1 MSGIKNIKK
10 KLKGFQVRP
19 PNAEV
24 IKKVLLHIPYV
35 VVFYVV
41 NKCTWLYQYCRGS
54 TVVDRLMVLLM
65 NYPLAFKKL
74 LPSIQPK
81 SLAAGTIAAVS
92 VWAVVYFKG
101 KNGKKFRKGEEYG
114 SARWGNEK
122 DIAPFIDPVFEN
134 NILLTQTERLTMN
147 SRPKKPKY
155 ARNKNVI
162 VIGGSGSGKTRF
174 YVKPQ
179 LMQMPDNVS
188 FVVTDPKGTI
198 IVECGKMLARGT
210 PKKDKN
216 GKILRD
222 KNGRVVMAPY
232 KIKVLNTINFAKSM
246 HYNPFH
252 YIRSEK
258 DILKLVNTIMV
269 NTKGEGEKS
278 SEDFWTKAER
288 LLYCALIGYIYYEA
302 PEEEQNFSTLLEFIN
317 ASETREEDEEFKN
330 AVDLIFEELERDEP
344 NHFAV
349 RQYKKY
355 KLAAGVV
362 CSKRLLNQ
370 AVGKSLRTHNLK
382 PKKGAQVMRKNEK
395 ITALYERLSRDDF
408 GKDDDQQRESNSISN
423 QKAMLEEF
431 AARQGFTNLVHF
443 TDDGISGTCFDRPGF
458 LAMMKE
464 VEAGNV
470 EYLCIKDMSRM
481 GRDYLKVG
489 QIMEILRQRGVRLI
503 AINDGVD
510 SARGDD
516 DFTPFRNIM
525 NEYYARDTSRKIRST
540 FQSKGKSGKH
550 LTGTVIYGYLWNEAR
565 DQWLVDPEAADV
577 VKRIFAM
584 TIEGYGPY
592 QIASKLKEEKVLI
605 PSAYLAQHGEG
616 VNKNKT
622 FKDVYG
628 WGSSTICNILEK
640 REYLGHTINFKTR
653 KHFKDKKSHYV
664 PEDEW
669 TIFEN
674 THEAIID
681 QQTFDLVQKIRG
693 NVRRYPDGWGEA
705 APLTGLLYCADC
717 GGKMYVHRTNNG
729 KRISQYTCSQYSKVP
744 VGKLCTTQHRINEDV
759 VLSLVSE
766 MLKAIAEYAKH
777 DRAEFVRVVQEAQ
790 SSQQTAE
797 VRKQRTRLAT
807 AKQRVSELEVLL
819 CKIYEDNILGKL
831 SDSRYATL
839 DAQYE
844 KEQSELTAEI
854 SVLEKAVKSYEKHEK
869 DADRFIA
876 LIDKYENFDKL
887 TIAMLNEFI
896 EKILVHERDRKGS
909 IQTTQEVEIYFNFVG
924 RFVPPAFGEVELTPE
939 ELEEIR
945 KREERKDRLHQNYLK
960 RKASGAQKRYE
971 DKIKGRKKAEIEAK
985 KAAIRAEDIAK
996 GVFVPVSSL
1005 PQREPMKGVQT
1016 A

>member
-1 MSGIKNIKK
+1 MVAYRWQPGMKITALLDALNSA
-10 KLKGFQVRP
+10 L
-19 PNAEV
+19 AEPFALAWSQDSPRF
-24 IKKVLLHIPYV
+24 LLVFTVVYAV
-35 VVFYVV
+35 VVIVV
-41 NKCTWLYQYCRGS
+41 VTDQ
-54 TVVDRLMVLLM
+54 
-65 NYPLAFKKL
+65 
-74 LPSIQPK
+74 
-81 SLAAGTIAAVS
+81 
-92 VWAVVYFKG
+92 
-101 KNGKKFRKGEEYG
+101 KNTRPGAEHG
-114 SARWGNEK
+114 SAAWG
-122 DIAPFIDPVFEN
+122 DVFRLN
-134 NILLTQTERLTMN
+134 KFYMDKRGPNLLLTQHFHIGIDGYKHKHNTNIL
-147 SRPKKPKY
+147 
-155 ARNKNVI
+155 I
-162 VIGGSGSGKTRF
+162 VGGSGAGKTRT
-174 YVKPQ
+174 YGVP
-179 LMQMPDNVS
+179 NVLECACS
-188 FVVTDPKGTI
+188 MVITDPKA
-198 IVECGKMLARGT
+198 E
-210 PKKDKN
+210 
-216 GKILRD
+216 ILRKTGNLLKQKGYEVIVFD
-222 KNGRVVMAPY
+222 
-232 KIKVLNTINFAKSM
+232 LINPAASFC
-246 HYNPFH
+246 YNPFVYVH
-252 YIRSEK
+252 DDREVLTLIENL
-258 DILKLVNTIMV
+258 IQNTTPPHAQS
-269 NTKGEGEKS
+269 N
-278 SEDFWTKAER
+278 DPFWTKSETA
-288 LLYCALIGYIYYEA
+288 LLQALMLYLLHEA
-302 PEEEQNFSTLLEFIN
+302 PPEEQNFSMVMEMISAAEVHEDDDNYQSPLDILFERLEM
-317 ASETREEDEEFKN
+317 REPDSIACKQYRIFK
-330 AVDLIFEELERDEP
+330 
-344 NHFAV
+344 
-349 RQYKKY
+349 Q
-355 KLAAGVV
+355 AAGVV

-431 AARQGFTNLVHF
+431 AARQGFTNIVHF

-584 TIEGYGPY
+584 TIDGYGPY
-592 QIASKLKEEKVLI
+592 QIASKLKSEKVLI

-674 THEAIID
+674 THEPIID

-971 DKIKGRKKAEIEAK
+971 DKIKKRKKAEIEAK

>member
-1 MSGIKNIKK
+1 MKQINYK
-10 KLKGFQVRP
+10 KLIL
-19 PNAEV
+19 PN
-24 IKKVLLHIPYV
+24 IPYV
-35 VVFYVV
+35 FFVYLFDKVGQAV
-41 NKCTWLYQYCRGS
+41 
-54 TVVDRLMVLLM
+54 RLAPGADISAKILNITQGFSAAFENALPSV
-65 NYPLAFKKL
+65 YPLDL
-74 LPSIQPK
+74 LVGIV
-81 SLAAGTIAAVS
+81 GAVIIRLI
-92 VWAVVYFKG
+92 VYVKG
-101 KNGKKFRKGEEYG
+101 KNAKKYRKGAEYG
-114 SARWGNEK
+114 SARWGNAE
-122 DIAPFIDPVFEN
+122 DIKPYIDPDFQN
-134 NILLTQTERLTMN
+134 NIILTQTERLTMN
-147 SRPKKPKY
+147 SRPKQPKY
-155 ARNKNVI
+155 ARNKNVV

-174 YVKPQ
+174 FVKPN
-179 LMQMPDNVS
+179 LMQLHSSYVL
-188 FVVTDPKGTI
+188 TDPKGTVLI
-198 IVECGKMLARGT
+198 ECGKLLQRAGYR
-210 PKKDKN
+210 
-216 GKILRD
+216 
-222 KNGRVVMAPY
+222 
-232 KIKVLNTINFAKSM
+232 IKVLNTINFKKSM
-246 HYNPFH
+246 HYNPFV

-258 DILKLVNTIMV
+258 DILKLVNTLIA

-278 SEDFWTKAER
+278 AEDFWVKAER
-288 LLYCALIGYIYYEA
+288 LLYCALVGYIWYEA
-302 PEEEQNFSTLLEFIN
+302 PAEEMNFITLLELIN
-317 ASETREEDEEFKN
+317 ASEAREDDEEYQSP
-330 AVDLIFEELERDEP
+330 VDLLFADLEERDP
-344 NHFAV
+344 DHFAV
-349 RQYKKY
+349 KQYRKY

-431 AARQGFTNLVHF
+431 AARQGFTNIVHF

-565 DQWLVDPEAADV
+565 DQWLVDPEAAEV

-628 WGSSTICNILEK
+628 WGSSTICNLLEK

-797 VRKQRTRLAT
+797 VKKQRIRLAT

-924 RFVPPAFGEVELTPE
+924 RFVPPAFGEAELTPE

-971 DKIKGRKKAEIEAK
+971 DKIKERKKAEIEAK

>member
-1 MSGIKNIKK
+1 MKKQLNIKK
-10 KLKGFQVRP
+10 LILLNLPYILMGLFSTNFGEAWRMAVGADASAKMLSFFSTLPVALASWWPSLHPLDLLVGLCCCGGLRLAVYLKSK
-19 PNAEV
+19 NA
-24 IKKVLLHIPYV
+24 KKYRH
-35 VVFYVV
+35 
-41 NKCTWLYQYCRGS
+41 G
-54 TVVDRLMVLLM
+54 M
-65 NYPLAFKKL
+65 
-74 LPSIQPK
+74 
-81 SLAAGTIAAVS
+81 
-92 VWAVVYFKG
+92 
-101 KNGKKFRKGEEYG
+101 EYG
-114 SARWGNEK
+114 SARWGTHE
-122 DIAPFIDPVFEN
+122 DIAPYIDPVFQN
-134 NILLTQTERLTMN
+134 NVILTKTESLTMN
-147 SRPKKPKY
+147 SRPKDPKT
-155 ARNKNVI
+155 ARNKNVL

-174 YVKPQ
+174 WLKPN
-179 LMQMPDNVS
+179 LMQMHS
-188 FVVTDPKGTI
+188 SYVVTDPKGTI
-198 IVECGKMLARGT
+198 LVECGKMLQRGA
-210 PKKDKN
+210 PKLGKDGKPMKDKH
-216 GKILRD
+216 GKVIYE
-222 KNGRVVMAPY
+222 PY
-232 KIKVLNTINFAKSM
+232 RIKVLNTINFKKSM
-246 HYNPFH
+246 HYNPFA
-252 YIRSEK
+252 YIHSEK
-258 DILKLVNTIMV
+258 DILKLVTTLIA
-269 NTKGEGEKS
+269 NTKGEGKAGD
-278 SEDFWTKAER
+278 DFWVKAET
-288 LLYCALIGYIYYEA
+288 LLYCALIGYIHYEA
-302 PEEEQNFSTLLEFIN
+302 PVEEQNFSTLIEFIN
-317 ASETREEDEEFKN
+317 AMEVREDDEEFKN
-330 AVDLIFEELERDEP
+330 PVDLMFDALEAEKP

-370 AVGKSLRTHNLK
+370 AVWKSLRTHNLK

-431 AARQGFTNLVHF
+431 AARQGFTNIVHF

-565 DQWLVDPEAADV
+565 DQWLVDPEAAEV

-584 TIEGYGPY
+584 TIDGYGPY
-592 QIASKLKEEKVLI
+592 QIASKLKEEKILI

-674 THEAIID
+674 THEPIID

-744 VGKLCTTQHRINEDV
+744 VGKLCKTQHRINEDV

-797 VRKQRTRLAT
+797 VKKQRTRLAT

-844 KEQSELTAEI
+844 KEQTELTAEI
-854 SVLEKAVKSYEKHEK
+854 SALEKAVKSYEKHEK
-869 DADRFIA
+869 DADRFID

-924 RFVPPAFGEVELTPE
+924 RFVPPAFGEVELIPE

-971 DKIKGRKKAEIEAK
+971 DKIKEKKKAEIEAK

-996 GVFVPVSSL
+996 GVFVPVSQL
-1005 PQREPMKGVQT
+1005 PTREPQKGVQT

>member
-1 MSGIKNIKK
+1 MNTKQLKK
-10 KLKGFQVRP
+10 QLIL
-19 PNAEV
+19 N
-24 IKKVLLHIPYV
+24 IPYIILGLLATNLGEAWRIAAGV
-35 VVFYVV
+35 NASEKVQSLVLDGVFA
-41 NKCTWLYQYCRGS
+41 T
-54 TVVDRLMVLLM
+54 
-65 NYPLAFKKL
+65 AFSNP
-74 LPSIQPK
+74 LPSLYPADLLVGIACGAALR
-81 SLAAGTIAAVS
+81 LA
-92 VWAVVYFKG
+92 VYLKG
-101 KNGKKFRKGEEYG
+101 KNAKKFRHNEEYG
-114 SARWGNEK
+114 SARWGRHA
-122 DIAPFIDPVFEN
+122 DIEPFEDPMFAN
-134 NILLTQTERLTMN
+134 NVILSQSERITMS
-147 SRPKKPKY
+147 SRPKIPKY
-155 ARNKNVI
+155 ARNKNVL
-162 VIGGSGSGKTRF
+162 VVGGSGSGKTRF
-174 YVKPQ
+174 FIKPN
-179 LMQMPDNVS
+179 LLQMHS
-188 FVVTDPKGTI
+188 SYVVTDPKGGL
-198 IVECGKMLARGT
+198 VNEVGNALY
-210 PKKDKN
+210 KN
-216 GKILRD
+216 GYR
-222 KNGRVVMAPY
+222 M
-232 KIKVLNTINFAKSM
+232 KVFNTINFSKSM
-246 HYNPFH
+246 HYNPFAYLH
-252 YIRSEK
+252 SEK
-258 DILKLVNTIMV
+258 DILKLVTTLIA
-269 NTKGEGEKS
+269 NTKGESKGGD
-278 SEDFWTKAER
+278 DFWLKAET
-288 LLYCALIGYIYYEA
+288 LLYTALIGYIHYEA
-302 PEEEQNFSTLLEFIN
+302 PEEEQNFSTLLEMIN
-317 ASETREEDEEFKN
+317 AMEVREDDEEFKN
-330 AVDLIFEELERDEP
+330 PVDMMFDELAEQNPD
-344 NHFAV
+344 HFAV
-349 RQYKKY
+349 RQYAKY

-431 AARQGFTNLVHF
+431 AARQGFTNIVHF

-628 WGSSTICNILEK
+628 WGSSTICNLLEK

-876 LIDKYENFDKL
+876 LIGKYENFDKL

-960 RKASGAQKRYE
+960 RKANGKQKEYE
-971 DKIKGRKKAEIEAK
+971 ERTKAKKKAEIEARK
-985 KAAIRAEDIAK
+985 QAIRTEDIAR
-996 GVFVPVSSL
+996 GVFIPVSSL
-1005 PQREPMKGVQT
+1005 PQLGPRKG

>member
-1 MSGIKNIKK
+1 MKKQLDIKK
-10 KLKGFQVRP
+10 L
-19 PNAEV
+19 
-24 IKKVLLHIPYV
+24 VLLNLPY
-35 VVFYVV
+35 
-41 NKCTWLYQYCRGS
+41 
-54 TVVDRLMVLLM
+54 LLM
-65 NYPLAFKKL
+65 GLFATNFGEAWRLAQGANASEKFLSLFAVLPGALQSFWPSLHPLDLLVGLCCGAGLRLAVYLKSKNAKKYRH
-74 LPSIQPK
+74 
-81 SLAAGTIAAVS
+81 GM
-92 VWAVVYFKG
+92 
-101 KNGKKFRKGEEYG
+101 EYG
-114 SARWGNEK
+114 SARWGTSE
-122 DIAPFIDPVFEN
+122 DIAPYIDPVFQN
-134 NILLTQTERLTMN
+134 NVILTKTESLTMN
-147 SRPKKPKY
+147 SRPKDPKT
-155 ARNKNVI
+155 ARNKNVL

-174 YVKPQ
+174 WLKPN
-179 LMQMPDNVS
+179 LMQMHS
-188 FVVTDPKGTI
+188 SYVVTDPKGTI
-198 IVECGKMLARGT
+198 LVECGKMLQRGA
-210 PKKDKN
+210 PKLGKDGKPMKDKH
-216 GKILRD
+216 GKVIYE
-222 KNGRVVMAPY
+222 PY
-232 KIKVLNTINFAKSM
+232 RIKVLNTINFRKSM
-246 HYNPFH
+246 HYNPFA
-252 YIRSEK
+252 YIHSEK
-258 DILKLVNTIMV
+258 DILKLVTTLIA
-269 NTKGEGEKS
+269 NTKGEGKAGD
-278 SEDFWTKAER
+278 DFWVKAET
-288 LLYCALIGYIYYEA
+288 LLYCALIGYIHYEA
-302 PEEEQNFSTLLEFIN
+302 PVEEQNFSTLIEFIN
-317 ASETREEDEEFKN
+317 AMEVREDDEEFKN
-330 AVDLIFEELERDEP
+330 PVDLMFDALESEKP

-431 AARQGFTNLVHF
+431 AARQGFTNIVHF

-577 VKRIFAM
+577 VKHIFAM
-584 TIEGYGPY
+584 TIDGYGPY
-592 QIASKLKEEKVLI
+592 QIASKLKSEKVLI

-797 VRKQRTRLAT
+797 VKKQRTRLAT

-844 KEQSELTAEI
+844 KEQSELNAEI
-854 SVLEKAVKSYEKHEK
+854 STLEKAVKSYEKHEK